1 MPEIPADPDR
11 PTYPKSII
19 LFSDGTGNS
28 SAKLFKTNVWRLYE
42 AVDLGP
48 TPSPADTPIQIAYY
62 DNGVGTS
69 AFRPL
74 AILGGIFGFGLR
86 RNVLNL
92 YRYACRNYQPG
103 RAQRP
108 GPNETQGDHIY
119 GFGFSRG
126 AFTMRLV
133 IAMIAKEGLVDYAD
147 ERDLAR
153 KSRDAYRA
161 FCSDANPRFFL
172 SSWVSKAARAVRD
185 RLVTGWRKL
194 WRHDVYDR
202 TRNYQ
207 PVIRFIG
214 VWDTVAAYGG
224 PFAELTRAIDNW
236 IWPLSMPNYEL
247 SPRVRRARHAL
258 AIDDERDAFHPLLWD
273 EVHERALIYSAENK
287 AKIAKDPTRIDDE
300 RLKQVWFTGMH
311 SDVGGGYPDESLS
324 YISLLWM
331 IDEAKKCGLRILPR
345 IVDRIE
351 DLANSF
357 GPIHDSRGGV
367 GAYYRYQPRKIAA
380 YLHPIDTSTLAMR
393 DPAIRDENGHQKGL
407 LLRAKIHETV
417 IARIISGTDNYAP
430 INLPAAFD
438 IEPPLPQGAANV
450 PPLVDR
456 RVRDRLGVVGPGE
469 VASPDMLARAH
480 DRHERQ
486 ETIWDLVWA
495 RRVVYFVTLFL
506 TLGLAAMPLW
516 VRFAPPAPFFTD
528 GRAWI
533 GSVVNGLGAILPSFA
548 RPLTETYSRHP
559 FYFMTLALL
568 IVALLVTG
576 TYLERV
582 LRDRS
587 RRLWWSAFESDAGEQ
602 QGALTSWLRRWRDRA
617 GYQRSWQV
625 FKWHVM
631 PNLLGP
637 VMLVLLLFGGLS
649 IYTQARLSMLERGDD
664 LCQPSDPANLR
675 PLLRAVSEFRTN
687 RLCNTTGASVEET
700 VRYAITFSVTAPW
713 SDGRM
718 PPAAQATPAGADA
731 TMRNLAGIPLRR
743 VMTARYLQPLI
754 EIRPPPREQ
763 GIFPNVYI
771 FPLSLTEIRP
781 GANIYR
787 AEFTA
792 VRSGELML
800 FANDAVMPF
809 EVGRFGRDYF
819 YTQSAGGGNFGS
831 ACVTIERLDLTD
843 AERQEADKIPACG
856 PPYRPPKRS
865 PRPR

>member
-1 MPEIPADPDR
+1 MPEDSANSGDHPFV
-11 PTYPKSII
+11 KSII

-48 TPSPADTPIQIAYY
+48 TPSPADTPVQIAYY

-74 AILGGIFGFGLR
+74 AVLGGIFGFGLR
-86 RNVLNL
+86 RNILNI
-92 YRYACRNYQPG
+92 YRYACRNYQRG
-103 RAQRP
+103 RGQQP
-108 GPNETQGDHIY
+108 GPNEIEGDHIY

-161 FCSDANPRFFL
+161 FCSEANPRFFSL
-172 SSWVSKAARAVRD
+172 PAKLTRGIRNRV
-185 RLVTGWRKL
+185 VTGWRKL

-202 TRNYQ
+202 TKNYQ

-236 IWPLSMPNYEL
+236 VWPLSMPNYKL
-247 SPRVRRARHAL
+247 SSRVRRARHAL

-273 EVHERALIYSAENK
+273 EVHEQELIASPENE
-287 AKIAKDPTRIDDE
+287 AKPANDPTRIDRE

-324 YISLLWM
+324 YVSLLWM
-331 IDEAKKCGLRILPR
+331 IDEARKCGLRVLPR
-345 IVDRIE
+345 LVERIH

-357 GPIHDSRGGV
+357 GPIHDSRAGV

-380 YLHPIDTSTLAMR
+380 YLHPVDPSTLAMR
-393 DPAIRDENGHQKGL
+393 DPAIRDDEGKPKGL

-417 IARIISGTDNYAP
+417 VARIVSGTDNYAP
-430 INLPAAFD
+430 INLPAEFD
-438 IEPPLPQGAANV
+438 VEPPLPPSGVNV
-450 PPLVDR
+450 PALVGR
-456 RVRDRLGVVGPGE
+456 QQRDRLGVVGPGE
-469 VASPDMLARAH
+469 VASPAMLARAAE
-480 DRHERQ
+480 RHQRQ
-486 ETIWDLVWA
+486 ETIWDLVWL
-495 RRVVYFVTLFL
+495 RRLVYFVTLFL

-533 GSVVNGLGAILPSFA
+533 GSVVNGIGAVLPSFA

-559 FYFMTLALL
+559 FYFMLLAIL
-568 IVALLVTG
+568 ILGLLVTG

-587 RRLWWSAFESDAGEQ
+587 RRLWWSAFESETEPL
-602 QGALTSWLRRWRDRA
+602 QGAATSWLRRRRDRA
-617 GYQRSWQV
+617 SYQRSWQV

-637 VMLVLLLFGGLS
+637 AMLVLLAFGGLS
-649 IYTQARLSMLERGDD
+649 VFTQARLSVLERGDD
-664 LCQPSDPANLR
+664 LCRPTDPGRLQPILKATRD
-675 PLLRAVSEFRTN
+675 FRTN
-687 RLCNTTGASVEET
+687 QLCHPTGATVEKD
-700 VRYAITFSVTAPW
+700 VRYAITFSVTEPW

-718 PPAAQATPAGADA
+718 PSAPQATPTGVDA
-731 TMRNLAGIPLRR
+731 NMRNLVGIPLRR

-754 EIRPPPREQ
+754 EIRPAASEQ
-763 GIFPNVYI
+763 GIFPNVFI
-771 FPLSLTEIRP
+771 FPLNLAEARP

-792 VRSGELML
+792 GRSGELML

-809 EVGRFGRDYF
+809 EIGRFRRDYF
-819 YTQSAGGGNFGS
+819 YTQSDGGGNFGR

-843 AERQEADKIPACG
+843 VERQEADKVPPCG
-856 PPYRPPKRS
+856 PPYQPPKRLF
-865 PRPR
+865 RPG

>member
-11 PTYPKSII
+11 QTYPKSII

-48 TPSPADTPIQIAYY
+48 TPSPADAPVQIAYY

-92 YRYACRNYQPG
+92 YRYACRNYQHG
-103 RAQRP
+103 RTQQP

-161 FCSDANPRFFL
+161 FCSDANPRFFSL
-172 SSWVSKAARAVRD
+172 PSRAARAVRD
-185 RLVTGWRKL
+185 RLVIWWRKL

-236 IWPLSMPNYEL
+236 IWPLSMPNYAL

-273 EVHERALIYSAENK
+273 EVHEEALIHSPENL
-287 AKIAKDPTRIDDE
+287 AKPVKDPTRIDRD

-357 GPIHDSRGGV
+357 GPIHDSRGGA

-380 YLHPIDTSTLAMR
+380 YLHPVDSSTLAMR
-393 DPAIRDENGHQKGL
+393 DPAIRDGDGNPKGL
-407 LLRAKIHETV
+407 LLRAKIHETA
-417 IARIISGTDNYAP
+417 IARIVSGTDNYAP

-516 VRFAPPAPFFTD
+516 VRLAPPAPFFTD

-533 GSVVNGLGAILPSFA
+533 GSVVNGVGAILPSFA

-568 IVALLVTG
+568 IVALLVAG
-576 TYLERV
+576 TYLERA

-587 RRLWWSAFESDAGEQ
+587 RRLWWSAFESDAGAQE
-602 QGALTSWLRRWRDRA
+602 GPRTSWLRRWRDRP
-617 GYQRSWQV
+617 GYQRGWQV

-664 LCQPSDPANLR
+664 LCQPSDPADLR

-687 RLCNTTGASVEET
+687 RLCNTTGVSVEET
-700 VRYAITFSVTAPW
+700 VRYAVTFSVTALW

-718 PPAAQATPAGADA
+718 PPAAPATPAGADA
-731 TMRNLAGIPLRR
+731 TMRNVIGIPLRR

-809 EVGRFGRDYF
+809 EVGRFRRDYF

-843 AERQEADKIPACG
+843 AERQEADKVPPCG
-856 PPYRPPKRS
+856 PPYHAPKPP

>member
-1 MPEIPADPDR
+1 MPEIPANPDDH
-11 PTYPKSII
+11 PYVKSII

-48 TPSPADTPIQIAYY
+48 TPSPADMPVQVAYY

-74 AILGGIFGFGLR
+74 AVLGGIFGFGLR
-86 RNVLNL
+86 RNILNL
-92 YRYACRNYQPG
+92 YRYACRNYQRG
-103 RAQRP
+103 RAQQA
-108 GPNETQGDHIY
+108 GPNETEGDHIY

-161 FCSDANPRFFL
+161 FCSDANPRFF
-172 SSWVSKAARAVRD
+172 SWPARAARAVRN

-194 WRHDVYDR
+194 WRHEVYDR

-236 IWPLSMPNYEL
+236 IWPLSMPNYQL

-273 EVHERALIYSAENK
+273 EVHERALIDSPANQ
-287 AKIAKDPTRIDDE
+287 AKPAKDPTRIDRD

-324 YISLLWM
+324 YVSLLWM
-331 IDEAKKCGLRILPR
+331 IDEAKTCGLRILPR
-345 IVDRIE
+345 IVERIE

-357 GPIHDSRGGV
+357 GPIHDSRAGV

-380 YLHPIDTSTLAMR
+380 YLHPVDTSTLAMR
-393 DPAIRDENGHQKGL
+393 DPAIRDEAGNQKGL

-430 INLPAAFD
+430 INLPAEFD
-438 IEPPLPQGAANV
+438 VEPPLPQGAVNV
-450 PPLVDR
+450 PPLVEQR
-456 RVRDRLGVVGPGE
+456 LRERLGVVGPGE
-469 VASPDMLARAH
+469 VASPAMLARAR

-486 ETIWDLVWA
+486 ETIWDWVWG
-495 RRVVYFVTLFL
+495 RRVVYFLTLFL

-516 VRFAPPAPFFTD
+516 IRLAPPAPFFTD

-533 GSVVNGLGAILPSFA
+533 GSVVNGLGSILPAFA

-559 FYFMTLALL
+559 FYFMSFALL
-568 IVALLVTG
+568 IVVLLVTG
-576 TYLERV
+576 TYLERM

-587 RRLWWSAFESDAGEQ
+587 RRLWWSAFESDSGDL
-602 QGALTSWLRRWRDRA
+602 QGPPTSWLRRWRDRA

-637 VMLVLLLFGGLS
+637 LMLVLLAFGGLS
-649 IYTQARLSMLERGDD
+649 VFTQARLSVLERGDD
-664 LCQPSDPANLR
+664 LCRPTDPARLQ
-675 PLLRAVSEFRTN
+675 PLLKATRDFRT
-687 RLCNTTGASVEET
+687 RALCDPTGATVEET
-700 VRYAITFSVTAPW
+700 VRYAITFSVTEPW
-713 SDGRM
+713 SDGAL
-718 PPAAQATPAGADA
+718 PAAPQATPQGAPA
-731 TMRNLAGIPLRR
+731 VARNLIGIPLRR

-754 EIRPPPREQ
+754 EIRPAPSEQ

-792 VRSGELML
+792 ERSGELML

-809 EVGRFGRDYF
+809 EMGRFRRDFF
-819 YTQSAGGGNFGS
+819 YTQSAGGNFGS

-843 AERQEADKIPACG
+843 AERQEADKVTPCG
-856 PPYRPPKRS
+856 PPYQRPKRLF
-865 PRPR
+865 RPR